1 MRRVLAASSL
11 ILAFSG
17 GLVAADVVP
26 VPKSDVTEVVAL
38 LNRLPSQQTIWRE
51 YHLLQQNPPKAP
63 KAEIEAAQKTMDTV
77 KEVVPKLR
85 KLLKTGV
92 SVFTYPTLLAHGDV
106 TWTIIT
112 PVSKLREPDH
122 DPKSVEWGY
131 RLYVGM
137 PVEEFVHP
145 YDFQVL
151 FDSTGTI
158 RSIEGVDWKR

>member
-1 MRRVLAASSL
+1 M

-17 GLVAADVVP
+17 GLVAAEVAP
-26 VPKSDVTEVVAL
+26 VPKSEIAEVVAL
-38 LNRLPSQQTIWRE
+38 LDRLPSQQTIWRQ
-51 YHLLQQNPPKAP
+51 YRLLQEHPPKAP
-63 KAEIEAAQKTMDTV
+63 KAEIEGSQKTMDTV

-85 KLLKTGV
+85 KLLRTGV
-92 SVFTYPTLLAHGDV
+92 SLFTYPTLLAHGVV

-112 PVSKLREPDH
+112 PVSKLREHDH
-122 DPKSVEWGY
+122 NPKSVEWGY

>member
-1 MRRVLAASSL
+1 MRRVFAASFL

-17 GLVAADVVP
+17 GLVTAAVVP
-26 VPKSDVTEVVAL
+26 VPKSEITEVVAL
-38 LNRLPSQQTIWRE
+38 LERLPSQQTIWRV
-51 YHLLQQNPPKAP
+51 YRLLQQHSPTAP
-63 KAEIEAAQKTMDTV
+63 KAEIEGAQMTMNTV

-131 RLYVGM
+131 RLYVGT
-137 PVEEFVHP
+137 PAAEFVHP

-158 RSIEGVDWKR
+158 RSIDGVDWKQ